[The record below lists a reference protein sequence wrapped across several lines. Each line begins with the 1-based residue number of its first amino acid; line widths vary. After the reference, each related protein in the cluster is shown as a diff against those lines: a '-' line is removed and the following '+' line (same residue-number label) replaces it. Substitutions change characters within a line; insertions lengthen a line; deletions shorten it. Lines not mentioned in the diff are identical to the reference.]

1 MHNSPLPARV
11 TRFPA
16 GGNPHSYPRLQHVL
30 RAGTSLSRAVSS
42 SPWSVAVLAALISTG
57 VPHVAMGQSAG
68 GVVASAGYGGVGG
81 AGNGGGG
88 AGGGWPA
95 TSLAGAGAAS
105 SDGVGG
111 AGHDGLSLS
120 GESGA
125 GGAGGVVGSAGT
137 TAYDNSFN
145 AGGGGGGGAG
155 VIESAGA
162 SVTSAIT
169 GGSGG
174 GGGNST
180 WNGGGGGGGGGGAGV
195 IATDS
200 VTVSNVVTGGTGG
213 NGGEAGVSSEG
224 GGGGGGGGGDGLDL
238 LASGNATAT
247 TSTNSASITGGAGGT
262 GGAGQAV
269 SGAANTNGGGGAGG
283 VGVAFM
289 GQGLTLANAG
299 SITGGAGGT
308 GGSVGAGG
316 VGLVMVGGDTVDNSG
331 SITGGMAGDG
341 TTQADAILASG
352 AGNALLL
359 ENGSTLSG
367 NIEIAASS
375 GLAIASGGAGTLNNA
390 IVMDDASSALS
401 FTKGTGD
408 ALDVSGVISGAG
420 AVTVADGAHVVLSGV
435 NSYAGGTTIDGGS
448 LSISSDSA
456 LGNTAGGLSLT
467 DNGNLETTANVTTAR
482 SITLGT
488 GGGEISPDAGTTLN
502 VTAPVSGTGGLTMDG
517 AGALVLEGSNTYTGV
532 TTISSGT
539 LELSG
544 AGSIAT
550 SGGVVDNGTLDIS
563 GSSMEAN
570 SVTSLSGNGNVA
582 LGEETLVLTNA
593 SGTFGGVI
601 ADGGVAGGTSGSL
614 NLTGGTE
621 TLTGVNTYT
630 GSTQISSG
638 TLALAGDGSIASSSL
653 LSMYTGGVL
662 DISGTSDGASV
673 TAINDANATIALGG
687 NTLTIG
693 AGAKG
698 VETPELLLAGGV
710 SGNIVNGVV
719 GPIVDGGISG
729 GVGGGITLTNPGTSG
744 STVITIF
751 GGENTYTGATTIGSG
766 TALLLASASTLG
778 ETDGSSSQASI
789 ASSSRVVDN
798 GIFDISLN
806 STVASNT
813 SDTNSDSNSDTQWT
827 IAASSTAITSLA
839 GNGVVSLGSQNLLL
853 TDASDT
859 FSGTITNDSIANQQL
874 GTQTDTVGGSLTL
887 AGGHETLTG
896 VNTYTGGTTIEAGTL
911 TGTTASFGSGAIVDN
926 GTLDI
931 DQSTNGTLTNLVSG
945 TGMLFKDGTGT
956 LSVAQAETYTGA
968 TSINA
973 GTLAL
978 TGDGSIAASSGV
990 TLSGGTFDISGTT
1003 DGASIASLSGN
1014 SGGAVA
1020 LGGETLTLTDAAGSF
1035 AGTIAGT
1042 GGVTLLDG
1050 RETLTGNNSYTGE
1063 TTISGGTLALAGDGS
1078 IATSSGVT
1086 LSGGTFDISGTTD
1099 GASIASLSGNSGG
1112 AVALGDETLTL
1123 TDAAGSFAGAMA
1135 GTGGVTLLDGRET
1148 LTGNNSYT
1156 GETTISGGTLA
1167 LAGDGSIAT
1176 SSGVTLSG
1184 GTFDISGTTDGA
1196 SIASLSGNSGGA
1208 VALGGETLTLTDA
1221 AGSFAGT
1228 IAGTGGVTLLDGHE
1242 TLTGNNS
1249 YTGGTTITGG
1259 TLTGT
1264 TGSFGTGEIVD
1275 NGTLELRQSADGAL
1289 TNMVSGTGALVID
1302 STGNMTLSGV
1312 NSYTGGTTLAGG
1324 ALTVASASAL
1334 STGALNMAQGTTL
1347 NFGADGLVLSNALVL
1362 NGDPTVN
1369 VASGQGTLSGTLS
1382 DGTSPGDLVK
1392 VGAGTLI
1399 LSGDSTYSGG
1409 TEIADGTLEVDGS
1422 IVSPVVADAG
1432 TTLAGTGTVGTTTI
1446 SSGGTL
1452 SPGNDGDPMGTLT
1465 VQGNLTMA
1473 AGSNYVV
1480 NLSEDGG
1487 HDLVSVQGKATLE
1500 GGTVRSITADGSW
1513 NTNVRYTIL
1522 SATDGVSGKFASVTS
1537 NLAFL
1542 NPILTYSADD
1552 VYLLLGRNTVSFAS
1566 VGDTRNERAVG
1577 GAMDSISSGSLFN
1590 ALVQTD
1596 ASTARH
1602 ALNGLSGELHASA
1615 RTALIQD
1622 SYYIR
1627 DAAIERLR
1635 GADCERGAAS
1645 GMKTASANGQRTDGA
1660 CRSEHAALWMQAYGS
1675 FGHNA
1680 GDGNA
1685 SGMGH
1690 SVGGFVLGADA
1701 PVLGWHVGGLVGYG
1715 HSTFDSSGVSSYGH
1729 SSNVSLGGYAGTH
1742 WGRLALRMGATY
1754 TWDMLSMTRNARF
1767 TGFSDRLSSRY
1778 NGGTAQAFGDIG
1790 YHLDAGPVGIEP
1802 FADIA
1807 YVNLH
1812 TDRFSEHGGAAA
1824 LAGRALDTGVTYSTF
1839 GARFSSSFNAGGVV
1853 LMPNA
1858 MLGYRHAFGLTMP
1871 TAREAFMS
1879 GGDTFEVAG
1888 VPLAQDTAVVKLG
1901 LRAKLSRVLD
1911 IGLSYIG
1918 QYGRRSVDSGLTGN
1932 IRVKF

>member
-1 MHNSPLPARV
+1 
-11 TRFPA
+11 
-16 GGNPHSYPRLQHVL
+16 
-30 RAGTSLSRAVSS
+30 
-42 SPWSVAVLAALISTG
+42 
-57 VPHVAMGQSAG
+57 
-68 GVVASAGYGGVGG
+68 
-81 AGNGGGG
+81 
-88 AGGGWPA
+88 
-95 TSLAGAGAAS
+95 
-105 SDGVGG
+105 
-111 AGHDGLSLS
+111 
-120 GESGA
+120 
-125 GGAGGVVGSAGT
+125 
-137 TAYDNSFN
+137 
-145 AGGGGGGGAG
+145 
-155 VIESAGA
+155 
-162 SVTSAIT
+162 
-169 GGSGG
+169 
-174 GGGNST
+174 
-180 WNGGGGGGGGGGAGV
+180 GGGGAGV

-352 AGNALLL
+352 TGNALLL

-502 VTAPVSGTGGLTMDG
+502 VTAPVSGAGGLTMDG

-544 AGSIAT
+544 ASSIAT

-570 SVTSLSGNGNVA
+570 SVASLSGNGTVA

-813 SDTNSDSNSDTQWT
+813 SDTNSDSNNDTQWT

-874 GTQTDTVGGSLTL
+874 GAQTDTVGGSLTL

-978 TGDGSIAASSGV
+978 AGDGSIATSSGV

-1063 TTISGGTLALAGDGS
+1063 
-1078 IATSSGVT
+1078 
-1086 LSGGTFDISGTTD
+1086 
-1099 GASIASLSGNSGG
+1099 
-1112 AVALGDETLTL
+1112 
-1123 TDAAGSFAGAMA
+1123 
-1135 GTGGVTLLDGRET
+1135 
-1148 LTGNNSYT
+1148 
-1156 GETTISGGTLA
+1156 
-1167 LAGDGSIAT
+1167 
-1176 SSGVTLSG
+1176 
-1184 GTFDISGTTDGA
+1184 
-1196 SIASLSGNSGGA
+1196 
-1208 VALGGETLTLTDA
+1208 
-1221 AGSFAGT
+1221 
-1228 IAGTGGVTLLDGHE
+1228 
-1242 TLTGNNS
+1242 
-1249 YTGGTTITGG
+1249 TTITGG

>member
-247 TSTNSASITGGAGGT
+247 TSTNSANITGGAGGT

-269 SGAANTNGGGGAGG
+269 NGAANTNGGGGAGG

-352 AGNALLL
+352 TGNALLL

-570 SVTSLSGNGNVA
+570 SVASLSGNGTVA

-813 SDTNSDSNSDTQWT
+813 SDTNSDSNNDTQWT

-978 TGDGSIAASSGV
+978 TGDGSIAA
-990 TLSGGTFDISGTT
+990 
-1003 DGASIASLSGN
+1003 
-1014 SGGAVA
+1014 
-1020 LGGETLTLTDAAGSF
+1020 
-1035 AGTIAGT
+1035 
-1042 GGVTLLDG
+1042 
-1050 RETLTGNNSYTGE
+1050 
-1063 TTISGGTLALAGDGS
+1063 
-1078 IATSSGVT
+1078 
-1086 LSGGTFDISGTTD
+1086 
-1099 GASIASLSGNSGG
+1099 
-1112 AVALGDETLTL
+1112 
-1123 TDAAGSFAGAMA
+1123 
-1135 GTGGVTLLDGRET
+1135 
-1148 LTGNNSYT
+1148 
-1156 GETTISGGTLA
+1156 
-1167 LAGDGSIAT
+1167 

>member
-169 GGSGG
+169 GGRGG

-299 SITGGAGGT
+299 SIAGGAGGT

-352 AGNALLL
+352 TGNALLL
-359 ENGSTLSG
+359 ENASTLSG

-390 IVMDDASSALS
+390 IVMDGASSALS

-456 LGNTAGGLSLT
+456 LGNTAGSLSLT

-570 SVTSLSGNGNVA
+570 SVASLSGNGTVA

-978 TGDGSIAASSGV
+978 AGDGSIAA
-990 TLSGGTFDISGTT
+990 
-1003 DGASIASLSGN
+1003 
-1014 SGGAVA
+1014 
-1020 LGGETLTLTDAAGSF
+1020 
-1035 AGTIAGT
+1035 
-1042 GGVTLLDG
+1042 
-1050 RETLTGNNSYTGE
+1050 
-1063 TTISGGTLALAGDGS
+1063 
-1078 IATSSGVT
+1078 
-1086 LSGGTFDISGTTD
+1086 
-1099 GASIASLSGNSGG
+1099 
-1112 AVALGDETLTL
+1112 
-1123 TDAAGSFAGAMA
+1123 
-1135 GTGGVTLLDGRET
+1135 
-1148 LTGNNSYT
+1148 
-1156 GETTISGGTLA
+1156 
-1167 LAGDGSIAT
+1167 

>member
-1 MHNSPLPARV
+1 M
-11 TRFPA
+11 
-16 GGNPHSYPRLQHVL
+16 
-30 RAGTSLSRAVSS
+30 
-42 SPWSVAVLAALISTG
+42 
-57 VPHVAMGQSAG
+57 
-68 GVVASAGYGGVGG
+68 
-81 AGNGGGG
+81 
-88 AGGGWPA
+88 
-95 TSLAGAGAAS
+95 
-105 SDGVGG
+105 
-111 AGHDGLSLS
+111 
-120 GESGA
+120 
-125 GGAGGVVGSAGT
+125 
-137 TAYDNSFN
+137 
-145 AGGGGGGGAG
+145 
-155 VIESAGA
+155 
-162 SVTSAIT
+162 
-169 GGSGG
+169 
-174 GGGNST
+174 
-180 WNGGGGGGGGGGAGV
+180 
-195 IATDS
+195 
-200 VTVSNVVTGGTGG
+200 
-213 NGGEAGVSSEG
+213 
-224 GGGGGGGGGDGLDL
+224 
-238 LASGNATAT
+238 
-247 TSTNSASITGGAGGT
+247 
-262 GGAGQAV
+262 
-269 SGAANTNGGGGAGG
+269 
-283 VGVAFM
+283 AFM

-352 AGNALLL
+352 TGNALLL

-570 SVTSLSGNGNVA
+570 SVASLSGNGTVA

-813 SDTNSDSNSDTQWT
+813 SDTNSDSNNDTQWT

-978 TGDGSIAASSGV
+978 TGDGSIAA
-990 TLSGGTFDISGTT
+990 
-1003 DGASIASLSGN
+1003 
-1014 SGGAVA
+1014 
-1020 LGGETLTLTDAAGSF
+1020 
-1035 AGTIAGT
+1035 
-1042 GGVTLLDG
+1042 
-1050 RETLTGNNSYTGE
+1050 
-1063 TTISGGTLALAGDGS
+1063 
-1078 IATSSGVT
+1078 
-1086 LSGGTFDISGTTD
+1086 
-1099 GASIASLSGNSGG
+1099 
-1112 AVALGDETLTL
+1112 
-1123 TDAAGSFAGAMA
+1123 
-1135 GTGGVTLLDGRET
+1135 
-1148 LTGNNSYT
+1148 
-1156 GETTISGGTLA
+1156 
-1167 LAGDGSIAT
+1167 

>member
-125 GGAGGVVGSAGT
+125 GGAGGVVGSAGA

-352 AGNALLL
+352 TGNALLL

-390 IVMDDASSALS
+390 IVMDGASSALS

-456 LGNTAGGLSLT
+456 LGNTAGSLSLT

-570 SVTSLSGNGNVA
+570 SVASLSGNGTVA

-978 TGDGSIAASSGV
+978 T
-990 TLSGGTFDISGTT
+990 
-1003 DGASIASLSGN
+1003 
-1014 SGGAVA
+1014 
-1020 LGGETLTLTDAAGSF
+1020 
-1035 AGTIAGT
+1035 
-1042 GGVTLLDG
+1042 
-1050 RETLTGNNSYTGE
+1050 
-1063 TTISGGTLALAGDGS
+1063 
-1078 IATSSGVT
+1078 
-1086 LSGGTFDISGTTD
+1086 
-1099 GASIASLSGNSGG
+1099 
-1112 AVALGDETLTL
+1112 
-1123 TDAAGSFAGAMA
+1123 
-1135 GTGGVTLLDGRET
+1135 
-1148 LTGNNSYT
+1148 
-1156 GETTISGGTLA
+1156 
-1167 LAGDGSIAT
+1167 GDGSIAT

>member
-1 MHNSPLPARV
+1 
-11 TRFPA
+11 
-16 GGNPHSYPRLQHVL
+16 
-30 RAGTSLSRAVSS
+30 
-42 SPWSVAVLAALISTG
+42 
-57 VPHVAMGQSAG
+57 
-68 GVVASAGYGGVGG
+68 
-81 AGNGGGG
+81 
-88 AGGGWPA
+88 
-95 TSLAGAGAAS
+95 
-105 SDGVGG
+105 
-111 AGHDGLSLS
+111 
-120 GESGA
+120 
-125 GGAGGVVGSAGT
+125 
-137 TAYDNSFN
+137 
-145 AGGGGGGGAG
+145 
-155 VIESAGA
+155 
-162 SVTSAIT
+162 
-169 GGSGG
+169 
-174 GGGNST
+174 
-180 WNGGGGGGGGGGAGV
+180 
-195 IATDS
+195 
-200 VTVSNVVTGGTGG
+200 
-213 NGGEAGVSSEG
+213 GEAGVSSEG

-352 AGNALLL
+352 TGNALLL

-390 IVMDDASSALS
+390 IVMDDVSSALS

-502 VTAPVSGTGGLTMDG
+502 VTAPVSGAGGLTMDG

-570 SVTSLSGNGNVA
+570 SVASLSGNGTVA

-813 SDTNSDSNSDTQWT
+813 SDTNSDSNNDTQWT

-978 TGDGSIAASSGV
+978 TGDGSIATSSGV

-1063 TTISGGTLALAGDGS
+1063 TTISGGTLAL
-1078 IATSSGVT
+1078 T
-1086 LSGGTFDISGTTD
+1086 
-1099 GASIASLSGNSGG
+1099 
-1112 AVALGDETLTL
+1112 
-1123 TDAAGSFAGAMA
+1123 
-1135 GTGGVTLLDGRET
+1135 
-1148 LTGNNSYT
+1148 
-1156 GETTISGGTLA
+1156 
-1167 LAGDGSIAT
+1167 GDGSIAT

-1487 HDLVSVQGKATLE
+1487 HDLVSVQGKTTLE

>member
-1 MHNSPLPARV
+1 M
-11 TRFPA
+11 
-16 GGNPHSYPRLQHVL
+16 
-30 RAGTSLSRAVSS
+30 
-42 SPWSVAVLAALISTG
+42 
-57 VPHVAMGQSAG
+57 
-68 GVVASAGYGGVGG
+68 
-81 AGNGGGG
+81 
-88 AGGGWPA
+88 
-95 TSLAGAGAAS
+95 
-105 SDGVGG
+105 
-111 AGHDGLSLS
+111 
-120 GESGA
+120 
-125 GGAGGVVGSAGT
+125 
-137 TAYDNSFN
+137 
-145 AGGGGGGGAG
+145 
-155 VIESAGA
+155 
-162 SVTSAIT
+162 
-169 GGSGG
+169 
-174 GGGNST
+174 
-180 WNGGGGGGGGGGAGV
+180 
-195 IATDS
+195 
-200 VTVSNVVTGGTGG
+200 SNVVTGGTGG

-352 AGNALLL
+352 TGNALLL

-390 IVMDDASSALS
+390 IVMDDVSSALS

-502 VTAPVSGTGGLTMDG
+502 VTAPVSGAGGLTMDG

-570 SVTSLSGNGNVA
+570 SVASLSGNGTVA

-813 SDTNSDSNSDTQWT
+813 SDTNSDSNNDTQWT

-978 TGDGSIAASSGV
+978 TGDGSIATSSGV

-1063 TTISGGTLALAGDGS
+1063 TTISGGTLALTGDGS
-1078 IATSSGVT
+1078 IAASS
-1086 LSGGTFDISGTTD
+1086 
-1099 GASIASLSGNSGG
+1099 
-1112 AVALGDETLTL
+1112 
-1123 TDAAGSFAGAMA
+1123 
-1135 GTGGVTLLDGRET
+1135 R
-1148 LTGNNSYT
+1148 
-1156 GETTISGGTLA
+1156 
-1167 LAGDGSIAT
+1167 
-1176 SSGVTLSG
+1176 VTLSG

-1228 IAGTGGVTLLDGHE
+1228 IAGTGGVTLLDGRE

-1487 HDLVSVQGKATLE
+1487 HDLVSVQGKTTLE

>member
-1 MHNSPLPARV
+1 E
-11 TRFPA
+11 
-16 GGNPHSYPRLQHVL
+16 
-30 RAGTSLSRAVSS
+30 
-42 SPWSVAVLAALISTG
+42 
-57 VPHVAMGQSAG
+57 
-68 GVVASAGYGGVGG
+68 
-81 AGNGGGG
+81 
-88 AGGGWPA
+88 
-95 TSLAGAGAAS
+95 
-105 SDGVGG
+105 D
-111 AGHDGLSLS
+111 
-120 GESGA
+120 E
-125 GGAGGVVGSAGT
+125 
-137 TAYDNSFN
+137 
-145 AGGGGGGGAG
+145 
-155 VIESAGA
+155 
-162 SVTSAIT
+162 
-169 GGSGG
+169 
-174 GGGNST
+174 
-180 WNGGGGGGGGGGAGV
+180 
-195 IATDS
+195 
-200 VTVSNVVTGGTGG
+200 
-213 NGGEAGVSSEG
+213 
-224 GGGGGGGGGDGLDL
+224 
-238 LASGNATAT
+238 TAT
-247 TSTNSASITGGAGGT
+247 TSTNSANITGGAGGT

-269 SGAANTNGGGGAGG
+269 NGAANTNGGGGAGG

-352 AGNALLL
+352 TGNALLL

-570 SVTSLSGNGNVA
+570 SVASLSGNGTVA

-813 SDTNSDSNSDTQWT
+813 SDTNSDSNNDTQWT

-978 TGDGSIAASSGV
+978 AGDGSIAASSGV

-1042 GGVTLLDG
+1042 GGMTLLDG

-1063 TTISGGTLALAGDGS
+1063 TTIS
-1078 IATSSGVT
+1078 
-1086 LSGGTFDISGTTD
+1086 
-1099 GASIASLSGNSGG
+1099 
-1112 AVALGDETLTL
+1112 
-1123 TDAAGSFAGAMA
+1123 
-1135 GTGGVTLLDGRET
+1135 
-1148 LTGNNSYT
+1148 
-1156 GETTISGGTLA
+1156 
-1167 LAGDGSIAT
+1167 
-1176 SSGVTLSG
+1176 
-1184 GTFDISGTTDGA
+1184 
-1196 SIASLSGNSGGA
+1196 
-1208 VALGGETLTLTDA
+1208 
-1221 AGSFAGT
+1221 
-1228 IAGTGGVTLLDGHE
+1228 
-1242 TLTGNNS
+1242 
-1249 YTGGTTITGG
+1249 GG